1 MVYVCRKA
9 CVTLPHQCAWIF
21 DSIFITQLTER
32 HKEII
37 RFTCS
42 DERNGKQKKKRESY
56 QNDEEEKNQR
66 KKKLHSLWL
75 LFHSHFGIWGL
86 CLMPINY
93 NFYNIFGIMT
103 HHKSVNCLL
112 NGIENNSIKRTEKNH
127 KEFKLET
134 SPQKKRHG

>member
-1 MVYVCRKA
+1 MRNIASSMCMN
-9 CVTLPHQCAWIF
+9 
-21 DSIFITQLTER
+21 
-32 HKEII
+32 I
-37 RFTCS
+37 RFNFYNAVNRKTQ
-42 DERNGKQKKKRESY
+42 RNNSIHMFRWKKWKTKKKRESY